1 MQQREIVVSG
11 FINEKF
17 GTTYGRSLFHYA
29 IFNGSVEINHPYA
42 KYLIDLY
49 EYARWDKSASSED
62 QIHWSKKFYDAK
74 INQVPEALASWV
86 QHYDPV
92 SKMKKLVEGA
102 CVYLP
107 QSQEL
112 FIHIHDSQHEV
123 VGEWTLEAKHC
134 TKTGANKPVFI
145 ATNVDLH

>member
-1 MQQREIVVSG
+1 MQQREIVVRG
-11 FINEKF
+11 FVNEKF

-49 EYARWDKSASSED
+49 DYARWDKSASNEM
-62 QIHWSKKFYDAK
+62 QIQWSKKLYEAK
-74 INQVPEALASWV
+74 IDQVPEALASWV

-92 SKMKKLVEGA
+92 SKVKKQVQGA

-112 FIHIHDSQHEV
+112 FISINDPANDV
-123 VGEWTLEAKHC
+123 VEEWTLEAKHC
-134 TKTGANKPVFI
+134 AKTGTNKPVFI